1 MTAQQIID
9 KFRVISSQ
17 YNTKSKVR
25 NSQDLNIRRALVEL
39 YLSVKVRTNE
49 SIENIDLDKLTE
61 EQNYLED
68 PGKVNLATLLQYIK
82 TSVQILI
89 NMKEDDCKETIHAK
103 NKEGKICC
111 NCKKKI
117 KQSKED
123 IVIDIQK
130 VKNVSARRSNGVN
143 RFIRSQSFSSSNTV
157 PSVASVYENQLRHY
171 EEEIRGHI

>member
-61 EQNYLED
+61 E
-68 PGKVNLATLLQYIK
+68 
-82 TSVQILI
+82 
-89 NMKEDDCKETIHAK
+89 
-103 NKEGKICC
+103 
-111 NCKKKI
+111 
-117 KQSKED
+117 
-123 IVIDIQK
+123 
-130 VKNVSARRSNGVN
+130 
-143 RFIRSQSFSSSNTV
+143 
-157 PSVASVYENQLRHY
+157 
-171 EEEIRGHI
+171 